1 MAQPNGR
8 RGGLVVHYDGPFLP
22 SADEGRGRRC
32 LHRAIASNDFGSSR
46 DHVYKIVGS
55 RSVDGAPSKRF
66 TRESY
71 KSSPTSLTKT
81 RRRDQ
86 DHSEGRLKMNQHIR
100 PQDSLSG
107 ISSEERHVR
116 EQLAAFYRI
125 CDRFGWTEL
134 IYNHITARVP
144 GPERHFLI
152 NRFGLMYQ
160 EITASNL
167 VKIDIDGNVVDGSD
181 AKVNAPG
188 FTIHSAI
195 HMAREDAHYIVHTH
209 TTEGVTV
216 ACTEEGLSP
225 HNFYGAQLYGQI
237 AYHDFEGISV
247 DLSER
252 ERLVASLGNRNYMI
266 LRHHGLLTCGD
277 TTAAAFFRMYQVQ
290 RACRCR

>member
-1 MAQPNGR
+1 
-8 RGGLVVHYDGPFLP
+8 
-22 SADEGRGRRC
+22 
-32 LHRAIASNDFGSSR
+32 
-46 DHVYKIVGS
+46 
-55 RSVDGAPSKRF
+55 
-66 TRESY
+66 
-71 KSSPTSLTKT
+71 
-81 RRRDQ
+81 
-86 DHSEGRLKMNQHIR
+86 MNQHVKPKR
-100 PQDSLSG
+100 DTQTALLKLSA
-107 ISSEERHVR
+107 EERHAR

-152 NRFGLMYQ
+152 NQFGLMYN

-167 VKIDIDGNVVDGSD
+167 VKIDVDGNVVDGSD
-181 AKVNAPG
+181 VKVNAPG

-216 ACTEEGLSP
+216 ACADKGLSP
-225 HNFYGAQLYGQI
+225 HSFYGAQLYGEV

-252 ERLVASLGNRNYMI
+252 ERLVKSLGNKNVMI
-266 LRHHGLLTCGD
+266 LRHHGLLTCGE
-277 TTAAAFFRMYQVQ
+277 TAAAAFFRMYMLQ
-290 RACRCR
+290 RACEVQVHTLQMGNELRPLPEAVLKRTVQQSQSAVAKGFDEKSAFGQDTYDALIRQLDAEGSTFRQ